1 MSGSCAKPA
10 PGWIE
15 EDALAMTA
23 ETAVSNDSH
32 QARARVF
39 ISYSRRDIAFVDR
52 LEAALKAR
60 NFEPLV
66 DRTEI
71 YAFEDWWKRIE
82 ALIARADT
90 IVFVLSPDAVDS
102 EVSRKEVAFAASLNK
117 RFAPIVFRTVN
128 DKSVPQELAKLN
140 FVFFTDESRFEANAD
155 RLAQALDTDIV
166 WIRQHTEFGELARR
180 WKLANESPGLFLRSP
195 VLDQAERWIASRPP
209 NAPVPTQET
218 QVFISGSRQ
227 AATRR
232 RNILTGSLAA
242 GLVISLGLAGLAYW
256 QRGVAVEQRALAE
269 QNEALAKEERD
280 RATRNFKLAQSTAES
295 LVSDIAQGL
304 RNVQGM
310 RADAVRRILDTSRGT
325 VDQLAA
331 SAPDDPTLQRSR
343 GIMLAEFGTTYRTL
357 GDLDQ
362 AQKAFRDGL
371 AIAESLAA
379 ASPRNTLLQ
388 HDLSAAYVNVGDVDA
403 AQGRLDDALKAYR
416 SGLDIA
422 VHLVAA
428 APNYAER
435 DLSVAHNAVG
445 DVLVVQG
452 EFDAALGSY
461 LNGLIVAEKLAS
473 TNPSNTRWQRDLS
486 VSHNKVAG
494 VLKVQGQLDN
504 ALKAY
509 REGLAIRERL
519 AAGEPSSTQFQRD
532 LSVSYDNVGGTL
544 VAQGRID
551 EALAAFRDGLVIAER
566 LAAADRSD
574 TGWQRDLAVGYGNIG
589 NILVTQ
595 RRFDEAQEAFRSALG
610 IAERLAAAAPT
621 NTGLQRDLFVLNI
634 KLGDVLTAQD
644 KFDEGLKAYR
654 ASLDAVS
661 RLAKADPGNLR
672 RRDELLFAVD
682 RVSDTSY
689 KLLLARNFTT
699 ALAYADEV
707 ISFALDTIHLQRNR
721 AHALMFLDRI
731 NEARTLYLQ
740 YRGQNRVIEEKSW
753 DTVVLG
759 DFAEMRQ
766 GGLTHPLM
774 DEIEKLFT
782 SRN

>member
-310 RADAVRRILDTSRGT
+310 RADAVRKILDTSRGT
-325 VDQLAA
+325 FDQLAA

-388 HDLSAAYVNVGDVDA
+388 HDLSVAYVNVGDVDA

-473 TNPSNTRWQRDLS
+473 TNPTNTRWQRDLS

-509 REGLAIRERL
+509 REGLAIR
-519 AAGEPSSTQFQRD
+519 
-532 LSVSYDNVGGTL
+532 
-544 VAQGRID
+544 
-551 EALAAFRDGLVIAER
+551 ER

-634 KLGDVLTAQD
+634 KLGEVLTAQD

-661 RLAKADPGNLR
+661 RLAKAEPGNLR
-672 RRDELLFAVD
+672 RRDELLLAVD

-699 ALAYADEV
+699 ALEYADEV
-707 ISFALDTIHLQRNR
+707 ISFALDMIHLHRNR

>member
-295 LVSDIAQGL
+295 LVSDIAQRL

-325 VDQLAA
+325 FDQLAA

-343 GIMLAEFGTTYRTL
+343 GIMLGEFGTTYRTL

-388 HDLSAAYVNVGDVDA
+388 HDLSVAYVNVGDVDA

-416 SGLDIA
+416 SSLDIA

-473 TNPSNTRWQRDLS
+473 TNPTNTRWQRDLS

-509 REGLAIRERL
+509 RE
-519 AAGEPSSTQFQRD
+519 
-532 LSVSYDNVGGTL
+532 
-544 VAQGRID
+544 
-551 EALAAFRDGLVIAER
+551 GLVIAER

-699 ALAYADEV
+699 ALEYADEV
-707 ISFALDTIHLQRNR
+707 ISFALDMIHLHRNR